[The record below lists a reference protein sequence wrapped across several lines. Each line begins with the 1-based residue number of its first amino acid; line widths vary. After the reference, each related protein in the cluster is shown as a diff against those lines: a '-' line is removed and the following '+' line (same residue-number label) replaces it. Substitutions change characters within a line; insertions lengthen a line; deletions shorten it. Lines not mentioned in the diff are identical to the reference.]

1 MNHHKKRNEKTEFF
15 MSGLMM
21 KKMHAKE
28 GTQRSSKGSPCE
40 ECGFPDAP
48 GAMDGFP
55 LVDAVE
61 NACDGIEDEEE
72 GKDAHTG
79 HDDALRGISLRK
91 QPDEREVLRE
101 GSFGILPR

>member
-1 MNHHKKRNEKTEFF
+1 MNHHKKRDEETEFL
-15 MSGLMM
+15 MPGLMM

-28 GTQRSSKGSPCE
+28 SPQRSSKGSPCE
-40 ECGFPDAP
+40 ECDFPDAP

-61 NACDGIEDEEE
+61 NACDGIEDKEED
-72 GKDAHTG
+72 KDGHTG
-79 HDDALRGISLRK
+79 HDDTLRGISLRK

-101 GSFGILPR
+101 GSLCILPR

>member
-1 MNHHKKRNEKTEFF
+1 MNHRKKRDEEAEFF
-15 MSGLMM
+15 MSGLMI

-40 ECGFPDAP
+40 ECDFSDAP
-48 GAMDGFP
+48 SAMDGFP

-72 GKDAHTG
+72 GKDGHTG
-79 HDDALRGISLRK
+79 HDDTLKVISLRK

-101 GSFGILPR
+101 GSFGILPH

>member
-1 MNHHKKRNEKTEFF
+1 MNHHKQRDEETEFL
-15 MSGLMM
+15 MPGLMM

-28 GTQRSSKGSPCE
+28 SPQRSSKGSPCE
-40 ECGFPDAP
+40 ECDFPDAP

-101 GSFGILPR
+101 GSFDILPR

>member
-1 MNHHKKRNEKTEFF
+1 MNHRKKRDEEAEFL

-28 GTQRSSKGSPCE
+28 SPQRSSKGSPCE
-40 ECGFPDAP
+40 ECNFPDAP
-48 GAMDGFP
+48 SAMDGFP
-55 LVDAVE
+55 FVDAVE

-72 GKDAHTG
+72 GKDGHTG

-91 QPDEREVLRE
+91 QPDVRGVLRG
-101 GSFGILPR
+101 GSFDILPR

>member
-1 MNHHKKRNEKTEFF
+1 MNHHKKRDEETEFL
-15 MSGLMM
+15 MPGLMM

-28 GTQRSSKGSPCE
+28 SPQRSSKGSPCE
-40 ECGFPDAP
+40 ECDFPDAP

-101 GSFGILPR
+101 GSLGILPR

>member
-1 MNHHKKRNEKTEFF
+1 MNHHKKRDKKTEFL
-15 MSGLMM
+15 MPGLMM

-28 GTQRSSKGSPCE
+28 GPQRSSKGSPCE
-40 ECGFPDAP
+40 ECDFPDAP

-61 NACDGIEDEEE
+61 NACDGIEDEDE
-72 GKDAHTG
+72 GKDGHTG

-91 QPDEREVLRE
+91 QPDEREVLQE

>member
-1 MNHHKKRNEKTEFF
+1 MNHHKKRDEETEFL

-28 GTQRSSKGSPCE
+28 SPKRSSKGSPCE
-40 ECGFPDAP
+40 ECDFPDAP

-61 NACDGIEDEEE
+61 DACDGIEDEDE
-72 GKDAHTG
+72 GKDGHTG
-79 HDDALRGISLRK
+79 HDDALRGISLQK

-101 GSFGILPR
+101 GSFCIQAR

>member
-1 MNHHKKRNEKTEFF
+1 MNHHKKRNEKTEFL
-15 MSGLMM
+15 MPGLMM

-28 GTQRSSKGSPCE
+28 SPQRSSKGSPCE
-40 ECGFPDAP
+40 ECSFPDAP

-61 NACDGIEDEEE
+61 NACDGIEDKEE
-72 GKDAHTG
+72 GKDGHTG

-91 QPDEREVLRE
+91 QPDEREGLQE
-101 GSFGILPR
+101 GSFCILPR

>member
-1 MNHHKKRNEKTEFF
+1 MNHHKKRNENTEFL
-15 MSGLMM
+15 MPGLVM
-21 KKMHAKE
+21 KQMHAKE
-28 GTQRSSKGSPCE
+28 SPQRSSKGSPCE
-40 ECGFPDAP
+40 ECDFPDAP
-48 GAMDGFP
+48 CAMDGFP

-79 HDDALRGISLRK
+79 HDDALKVIFLRK

-101 GSFGILPR
+101 GSFDILPR

>member
-1 MNHHKKRNEKTEFF
+1 MNHHKKRDEETEFL
-15 MSGLMM
+15 MPGLMM

-28 GTQRSSKGSPCE
+28 SPQRSSKGSPCE
-40 ECGFPDAP
+40 ECNFADAP
-48 GAMDGFP
+48 SAMDGFP

-72 GKDAHTG
+72 GKDGHTG

-91 QPDEREVLRE
+91 QPDEREVLQE

>member
-1 MNHHKKRNEKTEFF
+1 MNHHKKRDEETEFL
-15 MSGLMM
+15 MPGLMM
-21 KKMHAKE
+21 KKMYAKE
-28 GTQRSSKGSPCE
+28 SPQRSSKGSPCE
-40 ECGFPDAP
+40 ECDFPDAP

-55 LVDAVE
+55 LVDAIE
-61 NACDGIEDEEE
+61 DACDGIEDEEE

-101 GSFGILPR
+101 GSLCILPR

>member
-1 MNHHKKRNEKTEFF
+1 MNHHKKRNEETEFL
-15 MSGLMM
+15 MPGLMI

-28 GTQRSSKGSPCE
+28 SPQRSSKGSPCE
-40 ECGFPDAP
+40 ECNFPDAP
-48 GAMDGFP
+48 SAMDGFP

-72 GKDAHTG
+72 GKDGHTG

-91 QPDEREVLRE
+91 QPDEREVLQE

>member
-1 MNHHKKRNEKTEFF
+1 
-15 MSGLMM
+15 
-21 KKMHAKE
+21 MHTKE
-28 GTQRSSKGSPCE
+28 SPKISSKGSPCE
-40 ECGFPDAP
+40 ECDFPDAP

-79 HDDALRGISLRK
+79 HDDALKVIFLRK

-101 GSFGILPR
+101 GSFDILPR

>member
-1 MNHHKKRNEKTEFF
+1 MNHHKKRDEETEFL
-15 MSGLMM
+15 MPGLMM

-28 GTQRSSKGSPCE
+28 SPQRSSKGSPCE
-40 ECGFPDAP
+40 ECDFPDAP
-48 GAMDGFP
+48 SAMDGFP
-55 LVDAVE
+55 LVDAIE

-79 HDDALRGISLRK
+79 HDDALKVISLRK

>member
-1 MNHHKKRNEKTEFF
+1 MNHHKKRDEETKFL

-72 GKDAHTG
+72 GKDGHTG

-91 QPDEREVLRE
+91 QPDERGVLR
-101 GSFGILPR
+101 GGYFCILPR

>member
-1 MNHHKKRNEKTEFF
+1 MNHRKKRDEEAEFL

-28 GTQRSSKGSPCE
+28 SPKRSSKGSPCE
-40 ECGFPDAP
+40 ECDFPDAP

-61 NACDGIEDEEE
+61 DACDGIEDEEE
-72 GKDAHTG
+72 GKDGHTG
-79 HDDALRGISLRK
+79 HDDALRGISLQK
-91 QPDEREVLRE
+91 QPDERGVLR
-101 GSFGILPR
+101 GGYFCILPR

>member
-1 MNHHKKRNEKTEFF
+1 MNHHKKRDEETEFL
-15 MSGLMM
+15 MPGLMM

-28 GTQRSSKGSPCE
+28 SPQRSSKGSPCE
-40 ECGFPDAP
+40 ECDFPDAP

-72 GKDAHTG
+72 GKYSHTG

-91 QPDEREVLRE
+91 QPDEREVLQE

>member
-1 MNHHKKRNEKTEFF
+1 MNHHKKRDEETEFL
-15 MSGLMM
+15 MPGLMM

-28 GTQRSSKGSPCE
+28 SPQSSSKGSPCE
-40 ECGFPDAP
+40 ECDFSDAP

-79 HDDALRGISLRK
+79 HDDTLRVISLRK
-91 QPDEREVLRE
+91 QPDERGVLR
-101 GSFGILPR
+101 GGYFCILPR

>member
-1 MNHHKKRNEKTEFF
+1 MNHHKKRDEETEFL
-15 MSGLMM
+15 MPGLMM

-28 GTQRSSKGSPCE
+28 SPQRSSKGSPCE
-40 ECGFPDAP
+40 ECDFPDAP
-48 GAMDGFP
+48 SAMDGFP

>member
-1 MNHHKKRNEKTEFF
+1 MNHHKKRNEKTEFL
-15 MSGLMM
+15 MPGLMM

-28 GTQRSSKGSPCE
+28 SPQRSSKGSPCE
-40 ECGFPDAP
+40 ECDFPDAP

-79 HDDALRGISLRK
+79 HDDALRGISLQK
-91 QPDEREVLRE
+91 QPDEREVLR
-101 GSFGILPR
+101 GGYFCILPR

>member
-1 MNHHKKRNEKTEFF
+1 MNHHKKRDEETEFL
-15 MSGLMM
+15 MPGLMM

-28 GTQRSSKGSPCE
+28 SPQRSSKGSPCE
-40 ECGFPDAP
+40 ECDFPDAP

-61 NACDGIEDEEE
+61 NTCDGIEDEEE

>member
-1 MNHHKKRNEKTEFF
+1 MP
-15 MSGLMM
+15 GLMM

-28 GTQRSSKGSPCE
+28 SSQKSSKGSPCE
-40 ECGFPDAP
+40 ECGFSDAP

-61 NACDGIEDEEE
+61 DACVGIEDKEE
-72 GKDAHTG
+72 GKDGHTG
-79 HDDALRGISLRK
+79 HDDALRGISLQK

-101 GSFGILPR
+101 GSFCIQAR

>member
-1 MNHHKKRNEKTEFF
+1 MNHHKKRDEETEFL

-28 GTQRSSKGSPCE
+28 SPQRSSKGSPCE
-40 ECGFPDAP
+40 ECDFPDAP

-72 GKDAHTG
+72 DKDGHTG

-91 QPDEREVLRE
+91 QPDERGVLR
-101 GSFGILPR
+101 GGYFCILPR

>member
-1 MNHHKKRNEKTEFF
+1 MNHHKKRNEKTEFL
-15 MSGLMM
+15 MPGLMM

-28 GTQRSSKGSPCE
+28 SPQRSSKGSPCE
-40 ECGFPDAP
+40 ECDFPDAP

-61 NACDGIEDEEE
+61 NACDGIEDKEED
-72 GKDAHTG
+72 KDGHTG

-101 GSFGILPR
+101 GSFGILPH

>member
-1 MNHHKKRNEKTEFF
+1 MNHRKKRDEEAEFL
-15 MSGLMM
+15 MPGLMM

-28 GTQRSSKGSPCE
+28 SPPSSSKGSPFE
-40 ECGFPDAP
+40 ECDFPDAP

-72 GKDAHTG
+72 GKDGHTG
-79 HDDALRGISLRK
+79 HDDALRGITLQK
-91 QPDEREVLRE
+91 QPDEREVLQE
-101 GSFGILPR
+101 GSFCILPR

>member
-40 ECGFPDAP
+40 ECDFPDAP

>member
-1 MNHHKKRNEKTEFF
+1 MNHHKKRNEETEFL
-15 MSGLMM
+15 MPGLMM

-28 GTQRSSKGSPCE
+28 SPQSSSKGSPCE
-40 ECGFPDAP
+40 ERDFPDAP

-55 LVDAVE
+55 LVDAIE
-61 NACDGIEDEEE
+61 DACDGIEDEEE

-91 QPDEREVLRE
+91 QPDEREALRE
-101 GSFGILPR
+101 GSLCILPR

>member
-1 MNHHKKRNEKTEFF
+1 MNHRKKRNEEAEFL

-28 GTQRSSKGSPCE
+28 GPQRSSKGSPCE
-40 ECGFPDAP
+40 ECDFSDAP

-79 HDDALRGISLRK
+79 HDDALKVISLRK
-91 QPDEREVLRE
+91 QPNEREGLRE
-101 GSFGILPR
+101 GSFCIQAR

>member
-1 MNHHKKRNEKTEFF
+1 MNHHKKRDEEAEFL

-55 LVDAVE
+55 LVDAIE

-72 GKDAHTG
+72 GKDGHTG
-79 HDDALRGISLRK
+79 HDDALRGISLQK

-101 GSFGILPR
+101 GSFGIQAR

>member
-1 MNHHKKRNEKTEFF
+1 MNHRKKRDEEAEFL

-28 GTQRSSKGSPCE
+28 SPQRSSKGSPCE
-40 ECGFPDAP
+40 ESDFSDAP

-72 GKDAHTG
+72 GKDGHTE
-79 HDDALRGISLRK
+79 HDDTLRVISLRK
-91 QPDEREVLRE
+91 QPDERGVLR
-101 GSFGILPR
+101 GGYFCILPR